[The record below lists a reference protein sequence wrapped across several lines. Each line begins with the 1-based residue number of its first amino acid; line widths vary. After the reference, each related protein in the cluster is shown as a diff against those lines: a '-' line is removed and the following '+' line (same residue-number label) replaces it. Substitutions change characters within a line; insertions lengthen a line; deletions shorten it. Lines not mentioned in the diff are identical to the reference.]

1 MHFRFIF
8 RLDIPAP
15 RAVEHSLDLS
25 RHRFLCRQ
33 GIRSDKLAECRHT
46 LRAKITRAISCTI
59 RKVFRARASIF
70 CHGKLPC
77 LK

>member
-33 GIRSDKLAECRHT
+33 GIRSDKLA
-46 LRAKITRAISCTI
+46 
-59 RKVFRARASIF
+59 
-70 CHGKLPC
+70 
-77 LK
+77 